1 MTVTRKS
8 EVLVVGGGIQGSS
21 TAYHLARRGVSV
33 TVLEKDTVSRHAS
46 GVNAGGVRL
55 LGRNVAEVELSK
67 VAMEM
72 WQQLDDE
79 LDADTGFRARSL
91 INVAADEADLETLRN
106 REQQMHALGYF
117 HEVRLDQQELRERL
131 PHVADHC
138 VGGVVSEQDGYAI
151 PFHSTQAFRIAAE
164 RQGALFCEGE
174 QVQQIR
180 KVGDSWLVNT
190 ATAQYQAEHLVN
202 CAGAWADLISVMIG
216 DNVPMS
222 YSAPML
228 MITARMPHFATP
240 VVGAVSRPLSFK
252 QFENGTVLIGGGAKG
267 FADRANNTTRLDY
280 SLLASGAHNAIDFFP
295 IMKTACINRMWSGL
309 EAYMPDNLP
318 VIGKS
323 VRGEKAYH
331 AFAFSAHGFQLGPV
345 IGQVMADLITEGKS
359 RFDLE
364 SFRVNRYERKTL

>member
-1 MTVTRKS
+1 MTAKTS
-8 EVLVVGGGIQGSS
+8 DVLVIGGGIQGSS
-21 TAYHLARRGVSV
+21 TAYHLAQRGLSV
-33 TVLEKDTVSRHAS
+33 KVLEKDTVSRHAS

-55 LGRNVAEVELSK
+55 LGRHVAEVELSK
-67 VAMEM
+67 AAMER
-72 WQQLDDE
+72 WQTLDDE
-79 LDADTGFRARSL
+79 LDADTGYRARSL
-91 INVAADEADLETLRN
+91 INIAADAADLQTLAK
-106 REQQMHALGYF
+106 REQQMHQLGYF
-117 HEVRLDQQELRERL
+117 HEKRIDVQELRERL

-151 PFHSTQAFRIAAE
+151 PFHATQSFRIAAQ
-164 RQGALFCEGE
+164 RLGAVFCEGE
-174 QVQQIR
+174 QVQHIR
-180 KVGDSWLVNT
+180 KVGDSWLVST
-190 ATAQYQAEHLVN
+190 ASQQYQAEHLVN

-280 SLLASGAHNAIDFFP
+280 SLLANGARNAIEFFP
-295 IMKTACINRMWSGL
+295 IMQTAVINRMWSGL

-323 VRGEKAYH
+323 MRAEKAYH
-331 AFAFSAHGFQLGPV
+331 AFAFSAHGFQLGPI
-345 IGQVMADLITEGKS
+345 IGEVMADLITTGET
-359 RFDLE
+359 RFNLDPL
-364 SFRVNRYERKTL
+364 RVNRYERKTL

>member
-1 MTVTRKS
+1 MTTHKS
-8 EVLVVGGGIQGSS
+8 EVLVIGGGIQGSS
-21 TAYHLARRGVSV
+21 TAYHLAKRGVSV
-33 TVLEKDTVSRHAS
+33 RVLEKDTVSRHAS

-55 LGRNVAEVELSK
+55 LGRNLAEVELSK
-67 VAMEM
+67 TAMER

-91 INVAADEADLETLRN
+91 INIAADETDMETLRS
-106 REQQMHALGYF
+106 REQQMHELGYF
-117 HEVRLDQQELRERL
+117 HEVMLDQHELRERL
-131 PHVADHC
+131 PHVAQHC
-138 VGGVVSEQDGYAI
+138 IGGVVSEQDGYAI

-164 RQGALFCEGE
+164 RIGAIFCEGE
-174 QVQQIR
+174 QVQSIR
-180 KVGDSWLVNT
+180 KVGDSWLV
-190 ATAQYQAEHLVN
+190 ATETQKYQAEHLVN

-280 SLLASGAHNAIDFFP
+280 SLLASGAHHAIEFFP

-323 VRGEKAYH
+323 IRADKAYH

-345 IGQVMADLITEGKS
+345 IGEVLADLITEGES

-364 SFRVNRYERKTL
+364 PFRVNRYERKVL